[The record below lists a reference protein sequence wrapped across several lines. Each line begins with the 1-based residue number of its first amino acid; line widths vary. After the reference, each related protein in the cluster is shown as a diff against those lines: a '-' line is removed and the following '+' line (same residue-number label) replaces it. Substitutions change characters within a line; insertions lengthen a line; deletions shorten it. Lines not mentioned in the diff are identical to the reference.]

1 MGTGQ
6 QSGSGPTQRPT
17 GGIPESTTKNF
28 YGSTAVPD
36 KLRFTSLVYP
46 MDLGPDNFYP
56 DCICFTIQKRTGV
69 SIADVVTAGSAG
81 VEKAVA
87 AWKGVPK
94 DLQDIIKKE
103 VKNLGDKATA
113 PKIKQAQTAVVDKW
127 NESLPEGTAK
137 ITVADSMFEL
147 ITGAIKSFVVAAK
160 KGQAAA
166 LKRGKDGS
174 NILGSI
180 YLNMPNGIT
189 FDEKASWS
197 GTELGPVGNIVKG
210 LVGGT
215 GDLGTKIAGAAAG
228 SAGAIVGAA
237 IGGIPSLV
245 AKLGIQGGMFGMAIG
260 AVAAGGTLQ
269 RGAEAALGV
278 AQNPYMEMMFTG
290 VGFRSFQFEFIM
302 RPRSAD
308 EVDEVSEILKTFRTF
323 TKPTFVEGSL
333 GKSFMDYPMEFQIE
347 FLTWAGGDY
356 SKKQGPST
364 GEGAVHGGNFI
375 SNPFVPKLKN
385 CVCDSVTSNYTPQG
399 VWAAHDQGVPVAVTL
414 GLSFQETELVM
425 AEDVYNKGY

>member
-1 MGTGQ
+1 MA
-6 QSGSGPTQRPT
+6 
-17 GGIPESTTKNF
+17 ETKSF
-28 YGSTAVPD
+28 YGDLEDLT
-36 KLRFTSLVYP
+36 FQSLIYP
-46 MDLGPDNFYP
+46 ADLNPDNFYP

-69 SIADVVTAGSAG
+69 SIADVTAAGSAG
-81 VEKAVA
+81 IKTASAPFKNLPEK
-87 AWKGVPK
+87 
-94 DLQDIIKKE
+94 LQKIIKKE
-103 VKNLGDKATA
+103 VNNLGDKAS
-113 PKIKQAQTAVVDKW
+113 ILELKQVQTNVITKY
-127 NESLPEGTAK
+127 NESLPPGAAK
-137 ITVADSMFEL
+137 IAVADNLFDV
-147 ITGAIKSFVVAAK
+147 IVGAIKSVVVAAK
-160 KGQAAA
+160 KAQTAA
-166 LKRGKDGS
+166 LKRGTDGS

>member
-69 SIADVVTAGSAG
+69 SIADVVSAGSAG
-81 VEKAVA
+81 IEQAQA

-113 PKIKQAQTAVVDKW
+113 PKLKEAQTAVIDKW
-127 NESLPEGTAK
+127 NETHPDAQVEPVSN
-137 ITVADSMFEL
+137 MFEL
-147 ITGAIKSFVVAAK
+147 ITSAIKSFVVAAK

-197 GTELGPVGNIVKG
+197 GTELGFMGKMTKDFI
-210 LVGGT
+210 GGGGDAGTTAT
-215 GDLGTKIAGAAAG
+215 GAVAG
-228 SAGAIVGAA
+228 SAGAIVGGA

-245 AKLGIQGGMFGMAIG
+245 AKLGLQGGMFGMAIG
-260 AVAAGGTLQ
+260 AVAAGSPLQ
-269 RGAEAALGV
+269 KGAEAALGV

-290 VGFRSFQFEFIM
+290 VGFRAFQFEFIM
-302 RPRSAD
+302 RPRNTD
-308 EVDEVSEILKTFRTF
+308 EVKVVSDILKMFRTF

-333 GKSFMDYPMEFQIE
+333 GKSFMNYPMEFQIE
-347 FLTWAGGDY
+347 FLTSGTRTDFEQTDAGRRLGSVGSSY
-356 SKKQGPST
+356 ITNKY
-364 GEGAVHGGNFI
+364 
-375 SNPFVPKLKN
+375 VPKLKN
-385 CVCDSVTSNYTPQG
+385 CVCDSVTSNYTPQSI
-399 VWAAHDQGVPVAVTL
+399 WAAHDAGAPVAVTL

-425 AEDVYNKGY
+425 AEDVHEEGY